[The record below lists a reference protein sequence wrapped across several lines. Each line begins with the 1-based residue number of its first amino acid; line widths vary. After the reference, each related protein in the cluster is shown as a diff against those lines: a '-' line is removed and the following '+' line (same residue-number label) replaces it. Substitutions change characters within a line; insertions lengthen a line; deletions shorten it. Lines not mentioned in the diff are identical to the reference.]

1 MRLQKTNQTD
11 LAIQMLKEDGNSEF
25 LPVFEQ
31 IYKKQKAI
39 NLEYES
45 NILEKRV
52 RQGISN
58 DKAEDVANVLIGKA
72 KEALSGINL
81 ESLPEVM
88 KGFEAF
94 HVGNLASSD
103 NTK

>member
-1 MRLQKTNQTD
+1 
-11 LAIQMLKEDGNSEF
+11 
-25 LPVFEQ
+25 
-31 IYKKQKAI
+31 
-39 NLEYES
+39 
-45 NILEKRV
+45 
-52 RQGISN
+52 
-58 DKAEDVANVLIGKA
+58 VANVLIGKA

-94 HVGNLASSD
+94 HVGSLASSD